1 MTSLFEINKTPLKR
15 IFSFHEKDGN
25 LKFTD
30 LLKLCSLMRV
40 FPDLLSAPDLH
51 KILAE
56 VAKDPEACS
65 VSQNLNFAMFENF
78 LRSVA
83 MKSFPNKTNSE
94 QETLLFTHLKIACG
108 LRYSVDF
115 ETVLAKKKS
124 SRKVPRLNIDSAK
137 QQRNTPKSTRRASMK
152 PSSTKNLKSSSFLF
166 KTSPHKQSADLKH
179 KIYAYSIISPRINL
193 NKEMRKHFIKP
204 LVAERHKTKSLKSV
218 GSLLS
223 TQGNVSAVNRI
234 EKLAQVIKRYKEKNL
249 QKDSRAVKVENF
261 VKFLNNFEKKVSIVN
276 LQGKIAMK
284 IWQIVT
290 RKMKI
295 QRKM

>member
-1 MTSLFEINKTPLKR
+1 M
-15 IFSFHEKDGN
+15 
-25 LKFTD
+25 
-30 LLKLCSLMRV
+30 
-40 FPDLLSAPDLH
+40 
-51 KILAE
+51 
-56 VAKDPEACS
+56 
-65 VSQNLNFAMFENF
+65 
-78 LRSVA
+78 
-83 MKSFPNKTNSE
+83 
-94 QETLLFTHLKIACG
+94 
-108 LRYSVDF
+108 
-115 ETVLAKKKS
+115 
-124 SRKVPRLNIDSAK
+124 
-137 QQRNTPKSTRRASMK
+137 
-152 PSSTKNLKSSSFLF
+152 
-166 KTSPHKQSADLKH
+166 
-179 KIYAYSIISPRINL
+179 
-193 NKEMRKHFIKP
+193 
-204 LVAERHKTKSLKSV
+204 AERHKTKSLKSV